1 MDSFFYVRQAS
12 GGNVFI
18 SVRQL
23 MLAENEEY

>member
-1 MDSFFYVRQAS
+1 MDIFFNVRQAS

-23 MLAENEEY
+23 MLAEKKEY